1 MSARKIIM
9 RVVTALAVPLAIVF
23 VWGLL
28 TFGDRNPFV
37 PKPMQIV
44 TDLLTV
50 WVGPLVLEQ
59 VVPSL
64 YRLGVGL
71 GGAIIAGVLLGVLV
85 GSSRIARK
93 LTGPL
98 FEFVRAVPPPV
109 LLPVLLLVIGIDDS
123 SKIFLIFLGC
133 LWPILL
139 NTIDGVR
146 SVDQVL
152 ADTTRTYGMRGWS
165 RFRYFVLP
173 ASMPRIMTGVRLA
186 LPISII
192 LMVVSEMYAAI
203 DGLGYQIMLF
213 KQIFQIGPMWAG
225 ILIIGFIGI
234 ALAFL
239 FRVVERRVLAWYYG
253 QREVE
258 TSER

>member
-1 MSARKIIM
+1 MTTRSIGM
-9 RVVTALAVPLAIVF
+9 RLVYALALPILIIA
-23 VWGLL
+23 VWWAATLNE
-28 TFGDRNPFV
+28 TNPFV
-37 PKPMQIV
+37 PKPGQIV
-44 TDLLTV
+44 SDFFGS
-50 WVGPLVLEQ
+50 WFGPLLVQQVL
-59 VVPSL
+59 PSL

-71 GGAIIAGVLLGVLV
+71 ISAIVLGIVLGVLV
-85 GSSRIARK
+85 GSSRVARK

-98 FEFVRAVPPPV
+98 FEFIRAVPPPV
-109 LLPVLLLVIGIDDS
+109 LLPVLLLVIGIDDR

-146 SVDQVL
+146 GVDQVL
-152 ADTTRTYGMRGWS
+152 ADTTRTYGVTGWQ
-165 RFRYFVLP
+165 RLRRFVLP
-173 ASMPRIMTGVRLA
+173 ASLPRIMTGIRLA
-186 LPISII
+186 LPIAII

-225 ILIIGFIGI
+225 IVIIGLIGI
-234 ALAFL
+234 VLAWI
-239 FRVVERRVLAWYYG
+239 FRVIERRVLAWYFG